1 MTDLFVESDD
11 ATPLAPAERDGLLQS
26 WITTRAD
33 LNVAEQ
39 DNIDAGAAW
48 SYRRRNTDPLSVDF
62 AMALHKRMFDKV
74 WSWAGTFRRTE
85 RNIGIAPHLIGH
97 DMAQLIDDV
106 QFWAANGTYASDE
119 TAVRLHHRLVF
130 VHPFPNGNGRHARL
144 MADLLIRRMGSTA
157 FSWGGGSLQD
167 MNDLR
172 RMYVDALR
180 NADKHDYSDLIA
192 FARS

>member
-1 MTDLFVESDD
+1 MTDLFVE
-11 ATPLAPAERDGLLQS
+11 PEERDGLLQS

-33 LNVAEQ
+33 LNAAEQ

-48 SYRRRNTDPLSVDF
+48 AYRRRNKDPLSVDF

-85 RNIGIAPHLIGH
+85 RNIGIAPHLIGQET
-97 DMAQLIDDV
+97 AQLIDDV
-106 QFWAANGTYASDE
+106 QFWAANGTYTPDE

-130 VHPFPNGNGRHARL
+130 VHPFPNGNGRHARQ
-144 MADLLIRRMGSTA
+144 MADLLIRRMGSPA

-167 MNDLR
+167 MNDMR
-172 RMYVDALR
+172 CTYVDALR

-192 FARS
+192 FSRS